1 MSFSDAWQLREEKK
15 HARRK
20 REREEK
26 KLDMD
31 GETDEKIT

>member
-1 MSFSDAWQLREEKK
+1 MTIKRRKK